1 MPRKKIIP
9 TEPLSDPPTE
19 ITEATMEPVAA
30 PIEQPPPD
38 ILNGSTPPG
47 EDLETPSVPS
57 ETDAEAE
64 VTPAE
69 ASEDAEEPSPDDA
82 DMTVDFAEDPA
93 TQKGSPSDPE
103 TTSEGEEAVVEEDA
117 SPPMAE
123 AHPAEE
129 REASAPRPE
138 MSDREKFFHLDFHK
152 LDRNLSEEERREWN
166 AIYASYRGGSP
177 LSGTVIGVDM
187 FSLNVR
193 SRRTGEVRKRELS
206 CAIVVPYRV
215 RILIPE
221 TEMWS
226 GEGRPGMSLNHI
238 MGATLSFNII
248 KVDRENGFALASRK
262 AAMKARLPTLPIGQ
276 N

>member
-1 MPRKKIIP
+1 MPRKKTVP
-9 TEPLSDPPTE
+9 TEPQPDPPAE
-19 ITEATMEPVAA
+19 ITEATVEPAPN
-30 PIEQPPPD
+30 PIEQQPPD

-57 ETDAEAE
+57 ETVAEAE

-82 DMTVDFAEDPA
+82 DMTVDFAEDTA
-93 TQKGSPSDPE
+93 TQKGSPPDPE
-103 TTSEGEEAVVEEDA
+103 TNAEVEEAVSEEDT
-117 SPPMAE
+117 SPLVAE
-123 AHPAEE
+123 APPAAEQQ
-129 REASAPRPE
+129 APAPKPE

-193 SRRTGEVRKRELS
+193 SRRTG
-206 CAIVVPYRV
+206 
-215 RILIPE
+215 
-221 TEMWS
+221 
-226 GEGRPGMSLNHI
+226 
-238 MGATLSFNII
+238 
-248 KVDRENGFALASRK
+248 
-262 AAMKARLPTLPIGQ
+262 
-276 N
+276 

>member
-9 TEPLSDPPTE
+9 TEPLPDPPAG
-19 ITEATMEPVAA
+19 ITEATVELA
-30 PIEQPPPD
+30 PDSIEQPSPD
-38 ILNGSTPPG
+38 ILDGSTPPG
-47 EDLETPSVPS
+47 EDLETPAVPS
-57 ETDAEAE
+57 ETDAEAG
-64 VTPAE
+64 VVPTE
-69 ASEDAEEPSPDDA
+69 ASEDAEEPSYDDA
-82 DMTVDFAEDPA
+82 DMTVDFAEEPA
-93 TQKGSPSDPE
+93 SQEGSPPNPE
-103 TTSEGEEAVVEEDA
+103 TTAEVEEAVSEEDN
-117 SPPMAE
+117 SPLVAE
-123 AHPAEE
+123 APPAAEQQVP
-129 REASAPRPE
+129 APKPE

-262 AAMKARLPTLPIGQ
+262 SSMKTRRS
-276 N
+276 